1 MDAQQIISII
11 IFVVTMAAI
20 MTEKVHRALAAVAG
34 ATLLLACK
42 ILEKVRLIKFAESLG
57 GVETLITYPV
67 TQTHADVPEDI
78 REANGITD
86 CTLRLSVGIESGRDL
101 IADLERAFAGAKEEI

>member
-34 ATLLLACK
+34 ATLLLVC
-42 ILEKVRLIKFAESLG
+42 
-57 GVETLITYPV
+57 
-67 TQTHADVPEDI
+67 
-78 REANGITD
+78 
-86 CTLRLSVGIESGRDL
+86 
-101 IADLERAFAGAKEEI
+101 